1 MHTNFAICICNDCL
15 ETKGLQ
21 LVLQAG
27 VILAAA
33 ATASPEASSS
43 NMSVLPL
50 KIDFDNQGDP
60 GVTLV
65 TISGPDQADLL
76 MQLTG
81 AFNSLQ
87 LIVVAAEIITTPEGR
102 VKDLFKI
109 TDQQHQQV

>member
-1 MHTNFAICICNDCL
+1 VPFGFCTDTLDTTA
-15 ETKGLQ
+15 LQ

-27 VILAAA
+27 VLLSAA

-43 NMSVLPL
+43 NMSTLPL
-50 KIDFDNQGDP
+50 KIDFDNKGDP
-60 GVTLV
+60 SVTLV

-102 VKDLFKI
+102 VKDLFKV
-109 TDQQHQQV
+109 TDQQHQKV

>member
-1 MHTNFAICICNDCL
+1 M
-15 ETKGLQ
+15 Q

-27 VILAAA
+27 AILVVA

-43 NMSVLPL
+43 NMGMLPL
-50 KIDFDNQGDP
+50 KIEFDNKGDP
-60 GVTLV
+60 NVTLV
-65 TISGPDQADLL
+65 SISGPDQADLL

-102 VKDLFKI
+102 VKDLFKV
-109 TDQQHQQV
+109 TDQQHQKVQQLGLPVQPDTACYSTSS